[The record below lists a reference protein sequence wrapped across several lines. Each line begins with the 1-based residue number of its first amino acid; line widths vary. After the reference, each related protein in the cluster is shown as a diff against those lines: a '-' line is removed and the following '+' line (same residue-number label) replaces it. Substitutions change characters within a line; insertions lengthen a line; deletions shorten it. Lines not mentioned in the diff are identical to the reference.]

1 MKLTTTKQASEK
13 PPLYFRRT
21 LAGLAPDGEE
31 AAEALRRINHGAT
44 VRVEITQPRNI
55 AFHRKFFGMLNV
67 VYAACG
73 DWASPRELLTELKY
87 RVGHVDEQRIIDRAT
102 GEVLAT
108 ITTPRSISFAAMDDA
123 EFHEFFDRCV
133 NVICAEMVVGLDD
146 MTLREEVLRAIA

>member
-1 MKLTTTKQASEK
+1 MKLTSPKRVNEK
-13 PPLYFRRT
+13 LPLYFRRT
-21 LAGLAPDGEE
+21 LAGLAPAGDE
-31 AAEALRRINHGAT
+31 AAETLRRIKQGAT
-44 VRVEITQPRNI
+44 VLVEITQPRNI

-133 NVICAEMVVGLDD
+133 HVICTQMVPGLDD
-146 MTLREEVLRAIA
+146 AVLREEVLRAVG

>member
-1 MKLTTTKQASEK
+1 MKLTNPNRASEK

-21 LAGLAPDGEE
+21 LAGLVPAGEE
-31 AAEALRRINHGAT
+31 AVAVLRRIKQGAT
-44 VRVEITQPRNI
+44 VRAEITQPRNV

-87 RVGHVDEQRIIDRAT
+87 RVGHVDEQRIIDRES
-102 GEVLAT
+102 GEVMAT

-123 EFHEFFDRCV
+123 EFREFFDRCV
-133 NVICAEMVVGLDD
+133 NVICTEMVVGLDD
-146 MTLREEVLRAIA
+146 AVLREEVLRAVG